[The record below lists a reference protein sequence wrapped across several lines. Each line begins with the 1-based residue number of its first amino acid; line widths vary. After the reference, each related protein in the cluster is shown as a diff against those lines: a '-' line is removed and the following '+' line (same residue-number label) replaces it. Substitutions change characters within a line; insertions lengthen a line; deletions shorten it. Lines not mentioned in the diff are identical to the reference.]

1 MVHQNNQNE
10 LLLAWK
16 ALSGPSATDGW
27 RMINIDA
34 EISCK
39 ARAARHFPG
48 NQEVLLLGFNNI
60 KKLSNHSF
68 PKGKGFSLDYA
79 DLGANSEG
87 LTWISLTRELIGSL
101 DLFSKMSEDILS
113 VLEKIKSSAQQ
124 TIFTI
129 IIARINAW
137 QDFMKRNKEGVLSYE
152 EEVGLFGELLI
163 LRELTKYNILPS
175 QAIDCWQ
182 GPLDSV
188 QDFYLNTG
196 ALEVK
201 TTISKNGFDASINSL
216 EQLDNT
222 LVSPLYLSGVKLS
235 LNEVGITLSNLIEEI
250 KKEWFEDAEA
260 IEKFNIKLL
269 HAGFFEELSKEYKRT
284 FIKDE
289 FITFII
295 DEQFPKI
302 TKRIVDKEITKVKYT
317 VDLDLINTNKINFN
331 VAMSKLMEN

>member
-1 MVHQNNQNE
+1 MVHQNNQSE

-16 ALSGPSATDGW
+16 ALSGSSAIDGW

-34 EISCK
+34 DISCK

-60 KKLSNHSF
+60 KKLNDHSF
-68 PKGKGFSLDYA
+68 PKGKGFSLSYA
-79 DLGANSEG
+79 DLGSISED

-113 VLEKIKSSAQQ
+113 VLEKIKGSTQQ

-129 IIARINAW
+129 ILARINAW
-137 QDFMKRNKEGVLSYE
+137 QDFMKRNKEGVLSSE
-152 EEVGLFGELLI
+152 EEIGLFGELLI
-163 LRELTKYNILPS
+163 LRDLTKYNILPS

-182 GPLDSV
+182 GPLDSI

-201 TTISKNGFDASINSL
+201 TTISKNAFDASINSL

-222 LVSPLYLSGVKLS
+222 LVSPLYLIGVKLS
-235 LNEVGITLSNLIEEI
+235 LNDEGITLSNLIKEI
-250 KKEWFEDAEA
+250 KNEWAEDAEA
-260 IEKFNIKLL
+260 IEKLNIKLL

-284 FIKDE
+284 FTKIE
-289 FITFII
+289 IVTFII

-302 TKRIVDKEITKVKYT
+302 TKPSLHKEITKVKYT
-317 VDLDLINTNKINFN
+317 VDLDLINANKIDFN
-331 VAMSKLMEN
+331 LAVSKLREN